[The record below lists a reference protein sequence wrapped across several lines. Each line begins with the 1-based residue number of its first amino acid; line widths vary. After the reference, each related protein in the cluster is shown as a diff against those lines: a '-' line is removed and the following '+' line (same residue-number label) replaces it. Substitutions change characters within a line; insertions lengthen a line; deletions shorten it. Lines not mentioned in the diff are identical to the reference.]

1 MRPIVSDQNSLRNPL
16 NELMG
21 TQAHVRLL
29 RVLANEVDGPLSA
42 SDAAEYAGLTVP
54 GAHKALKRLF
64 QSGFVVRVGGGRKHQ
79 YELRRSDE
87 LVMAVAR
94 LFESEKERYET
105 LLSGIKDK
113 IEKLVPYVRAAWI
126 PEFPNKFGDPM
137 MVGVLHETKHLA
149 NYIQRL
155 QKQLYQ
161 VERDFDLTIEVNGYT
176 KADLPNLQAD
186 KVTPLY
192 GVLPFPDR
200 YSRQMY
206 ATPLT
211 HEEKDQQML
220 QLSRKLA
227 EAIERDTSLV
237 RRAKEHVQRMLKS
250 DHGPATKDIQEWRD
264 ILRTYSIRRLSR
276 FLTSSSQRANRLR
289 QSNPLFAILNPEERI
304 RLLNGLGGKAY
315 HTAAG
320 LRGGG

>member
-1 MRPIVSDQNSLRNPL
+1 
-16 NELMG
+16 
-21 TQAHVRLL
+21 
-29 RVLANEVDGPLSA
+29 
-42 SDAAEYAGLTVP
+42 
-54 GAHKALKRLF
+54 
-64 QSGFVVRVGGGRKHQ
+64 
-79 YELRRSDE
+79 
-87 LVMAVAR
+87 
-94 LFESEKERYET
+94 
-105 LLSGIKDK
+105 
-113 IEKLVPYVRAAWI
+113 
-126 PEFPNKFGDPM
+126 
-137 MVGVLHETKHLA
+137 
-149 NYIQRL
+149 
-155 QKQLYQ
+155 
-161 VERDFDLTIEVNGYT
+161 
-176 KADLPNLQAD
+176 
-186 KVTPLY
+186 
-192 GVLPFPDR
+192 
-200 YSRQMY
+200 
-206 ATPLT
+206 
-211 HEEKDQQML
+211 ML